1 MPKNF
6 AELNVTDATQIAVG
20 ALSNITSLKKVTLNE
35 NNAKNKGILSVG
47 AYAFYNLN
55 QLEELTIPTS
65 VKNIGEHVFEKCT
78 GLQKLTVPYIG
89 LDKDNYDDASS
100 NEFCLWFG
108 TEANAASNAVKQY
121 TYKDSSSTSYYI
133 PASLTEIVITNVKN
147 LASYALYGMTQLTNV
162 KIERNE
168 YSTIDC
174 ASFGSYVFYGC
185 TGLTTFAIP
194 EKLETLGVSIF
205 ENCTGLQSVSSGNNF
220 TTIGQRMFAGCTG
233 LYNFDFKD
241 HIEIIDDE
249 AFYGCVNL
257 GAKTLNEL
265 FPDKYQTTT
274 ESSSRV
280 NSIELNKV
288 TSYYSKAMNT
298 KMLRKTVKK
307 STAYTAKGREIL
319 KNQAKNSELQ
329 SNPYSWVFEIQDGE
343 NLNEYTAT
351 FKTCGICH
359 LMKEL
364 NLEEYIPAMC
374 AFDYDMAKLNNT
386 EFSRQYTLASG
397 GPYCDCHYK
406 HNGKIKK

>member
-1 MPKNF
+1 
-6 AELNVTDATQIAVG
+6 
-20 ALSNITSLKKVTLNE
+20 
-35 NNAKNKGILSVG
+35 
-47 AYAFYNLN
+47 
-55 QLEELTIPTS
+55 
-65 VKNIGEHVFEKCT
+65 
-78 GLQKLTVPYIG
+78 
-89 LDKDNYDDASS
+89 
-100 NEFCLWFG
+100 
-108 TEANAASNAVKQY
+108 
-121 TYKDSSSTSYYI
+121 
-133 PASLTEIVITNVKN
+133 
-147 LASYALYGMTQLTNV
+147 MTQLTNV

-288 TSYYSKAMNT
+288 TTIGYAAFYGCTSLVNLTFNETLT
-298 KMLRKTVKK
+298 KLVIIRFTK
-307 STAYTAKGREIL
+307 
-319 KNQAKNSELQ
+319 
-329 SNPYSWVFEIQDGE
+329 IQ
-343 NLNEYTAT
+343 
-351 FKTCGICH
+351 
-359 LMKEL
+359 L
-364 NLEEYIPAMC
+364 NLKRRKSKVYLRIVLI
-374 AFDYDMAKLNNT
+374 LN
-386 EFSRQYTLASG
+386 QLL
-397 GPYCDCHYK
+397 
-406 HNGKIKK
+406 